1 MPEKLKENEF
11 LASFVANAGV
21 KDIVG
26 RGLIYD
32 DNIAIIELV
41 KNSKDAESQDVEIEF
56 KNISNDKDST
66 SVSELII
73 SDHGIGMSQSDL
85 IKKWLNIAYSE
96 KKELQSKGK
105 AYAGNKGVGRF
116 SCDRLGKKL
125 ILYTKSVK
133 GGYIKLPISW
143 EDFEGKGVDDE
154 ISTIKFKGEEIT
166 ASTFLKETGC
176 DKFTHGTILKIQNLR
191 SVWNAQ
197 KLKKLIGELE
207 KFSPELDSNFEV
219 SLFVDTDFGDENLKS
234 KINKKIDNS
243 ILEKLSFKTTYI
255 KSEIDSK
262 GEFISSELHFQGS
275 MVYSYKAKNP
285 YKSLKNIKVEI
296 HYLDTIAKMYFTKN
310 IGVKSN
316 NYGSIFLF
324 YNGFRIS
331 PYGNEKNDWL
341 GLDQRKSQGTSR
353 NFGTRDII
361 GRIDVQDKGDVFSV
375 ITSREGLAH
384 NDAFYDLVAYDA
396 NEKTILKTG
405 KKDYGYVTMV
415 IRQLENFVVNGLDWN
430 RLSDKLGKLKS
441 ISGDDA
447 KKDNHRFALKH
458 LSESAVRAVC
468 DKILKAHVDIV
479 SFEINKGLIAKVQRI
494 NQEKYEAFVNDFV
507 DITKDKSL
515 SELNPR
521 EKGTVKRIVEAAQAE
536 TKEAVIDRDK
546 AESQERKAKQ
556 ELEVE
561 KKQRLYLLA
570 TRRTLSKDADGL
582 IHTMK
587 INNIEI
593 KDGIDVLV
601 EGIPAGYFSESEVLE
616 RLGNIKLYALRTLKM
631 AELATRSGFDRD
643 IETRN
648 VDIVGYIINYI
659 EVYKDTFSQNDV
671 RFEFVENGASL
682 DRSISVL
689 NLSIVIDNL
698 ISNAIKWG
706 ADCIKCE
713 FKNEKKEELTLI
725 FSDNGHGLVEK
736 LSDCSDAIF
745 KLGVREEPP
754 GGVEGSGIGL
764 YFSRQLLSEV
774 NASISFLGN
783 GVGLAGATFKVV
795 FK

>member
-1 MPEKLKENEF
+1 MIDDLKENEF
-11 LASFVANAGV
+11 VASFVANAGV

-41 KNSKDAESQDVEIEF
+41 KNSKDADSQDVKIEF
-56 KNISNDKDST
+56 KNISNDKGST
-66 SVSELII
+66 PVSELTI

-105 AYAGNKGVGRF
+105 TYAGNKGVGRF

-176 DKFTHGTILKIQNLR
+176 DEFTHGTILKIQNLR
-191 SVWNAQ
+191 STWNAQ

-219 SLFVDTDFGDENLKS
+219 SLFVDTDFGDENLKD

-243 ILEKLSFKTTYI
+243 ILEKLSFKTTFI

-262 GEFISSELHFQGS
+262 GEFIFSELYFQGNV
-275 MVYSYKAKNP
+275 VYSYKAKNP
-285 YKSLKNIKVEI
+285 YGSLKSIKVEI

-316 NYGSIFLF
+316 NYGSVFLF

-341 GLDQRKSQGTSR
+341 GLNQRKSQGTTR
-353 NFGTRDII
+353 NFGTREVI
-361 GRIDVQDKGDVFSV
+361 GRIDVQDKEDVFSV

-384 NDAFYDLVAYDA
+384 NDAFYDLIAYDSD
-396 NEKTILKTG
+396 EKTVLKNG

-441 ISGDDA
+441 ISADDA
-447 KKDNHRFALKH
+447 KKESDRFVLKQ
-458 LSESAVRAVC
+458 LSESAVTAVC
-468 DKILKAHVDIV
+468 EKILKSQLDIV
-479 SFEINKGLIAKVQRI
+479 SFEVNKDLITKIQRI
-494 NQEKYEAFVNDFV
+494 NEEKYEIFVRDFV
-507 DITKDKSL
+507 EKTKDKSL

-521 EKGTVKRIVEAAQAE
+521 EKGTVKRIVEAAQTE
-536 TKEAVIDRDK
+536 KKEAIAERDK
-546 AESQERKAKQ
+546 AEAQETAAKQ
-556 ELEVE
+556 ELKIE
-561 KKQRLYLLA
+561 KEQNLYLMA
-570 TRRTLSKDADGL
+570 TRSLSKDAEGL
-582 IHTMK
+582 LHTIK
-587 INNIEI
+587 LNNTGINN
-593 KDGIDVLV
+593 GVDVLLRK
-601 EGIPAGYFSESEVLE
+601 LE
-616 RLGNIKLYALRTLKM
+616 QRDLAKQEIVKELGKIKIHALKTKKM
-631 AELATRSGFDRD
+631 VELATRSDFDKD
-643 IETRN
+643 IEVKSIN
-648 VDIVGYIINYI
+648 IVKYIVEYAEIYSEIYEKTHIN
-659 EVYKDTFSQNDV
+659 FS
-671 RFEFVENGASL
+671 FESKEESL
-682 DRSISVL
+682 IRRVSVL
-689 NLSIVIDNL
+689 SLSIVLDNL
-698 ISNAIKWG
+698 ISNAEKWG
-706 ADCIKCE
+706 ARNVNFE
-713 FKNEKKEELTLI
+713 FNKKDNKMLELIVSDDGEGLSPVFIHNPNKI
-725 FSDNGHGLVEK
+725 FE
-736 LSDCSDAIF
+736 I
-745 KLGVREEPP
+745 GVREKAPL
-754 GGVEGSGIGL
+754 GFGGSGIGL
-764 YFSRQLLSEV
+764 SHSKDLLTKMG
-774 NASISFLGN
+774 ADICFIGN
-783 GVGLAGATFKVV
+783 GVHLKGAAFKLV